1 MTVATIITLVRIGLV
16 PVFIGAFEA
25 GSQWSWLTLAIFIVA
40 SFTDAVDGYVARRY
54 NQVTNLGKIVDPLAD
69 KLLVTSA
76 LLMLV
81 QAGQMSAIA
90 AIIIIAREFLIT
102 SLRTVAVAD
111 GCVIAAGPSGK
122 IKTVVQIVCISLLLT
137 DWGDTTL
144 FAGITLHRVAIWIMV
159 LVTVWSGVVYM
170 VEHKDVWKAPVKKET

>member
-1 MTVATIITLVRIGLV
+1 MTVATIITLIRIGLV
-16 PVFIGAFEA
+16 PVFIWAFEA
-25 GSQWSWLTLAIFIVA
+25 GPQLRWLTLAIFIVA
-40 SFTDAVDGYVARRY
+40 SFTDAVDGYVARHY

-81 QAGQMSAIA
+81 QAGQMPAIA

-102 SLRTVAVAD
+102 SLRTVAVAE
-111 GCVIAAGPSGK
+111 GIVIAAGTSGK
-122 IKTVVQIVCISLLLT
+122 IKTVVQILCISLLLT
-137 DWGDTTL
+137 DWGDTLL
-144 FAGITLHRVAIWIMV
+144 FAGVTLHMFAIWIMV

-170 VEHKDVWKAPVKKET
+170 VEHRDVWKMQTK